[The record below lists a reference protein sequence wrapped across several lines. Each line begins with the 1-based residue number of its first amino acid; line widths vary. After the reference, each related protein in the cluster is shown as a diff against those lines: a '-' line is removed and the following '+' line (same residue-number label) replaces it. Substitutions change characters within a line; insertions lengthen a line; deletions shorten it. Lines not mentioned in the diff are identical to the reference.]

1 MAMPTATAHSAP
13 RLVNNSTERARALVA
28 ALCTVSVALTGC
40 ASGSKLSTIPSDG
53 PTMEQIYR
61 QHMAGTRDRAAE
73 GGPRAT
79 TAAFFERH
87 ASTRPDD
94 IDSRFARLPNPD
106 LVMYVT
112 PHLSPNGR
120 YPIPGYSTVFPM
132 YETVEYAMPGEGPW
146 RRSSVALPP
155 RGPHS
160 PPPASS
166 PAASMPAAAGSSAA
180 PPRKPN
186 YRVAGG

>member
-1 MAMPTATAHSAP
+1 MAMPTATAHGAP
-13 RLVNNSTERARALVA
+13 PLVNNSTERARALLA
-28 ALCTVSVALTGC
+28 ALSTVSVALTGC

-61 QHMAGTRDRAAE
+61 QHMAGTRNRAAE
-73 GGPRAT
+73 ADPRAT
-79 TAAFFERH
+79 AATSFVSH
-87 ASTRPDD
+87 AATRPDD

-146 RRSSVALPP
+146 RRSVALPP

-160 PPPASS
+160 PSIAPS
-166 PAASMPAAAGSSAA
+166 AAAVSPAAAGPSAA
-180 PPRKPN
+180 PPRTPN
-186 YRVAGG
+186 HRVAGG

>member
-1 MAMPTATAHSAP
+1 MSMPTATARGAS
-13 RLVNNSTERARALVA
+13 RLVNNSTDRARALMA
-28 ALCTVSVALTGC
+28 ALCTISAALAGC

-61 QHMAGTRDRAAE
+61 RHMTGTRDRAAE
-73 GGPRAT
+73 ADLRAT
-79 TAAFFERH
+79 TAASFERH

-120 YPIPGYSTVFPM
+120 YPIPGYITVFPM

-146 RRSSVALPP
+146 RRSAALPP
-155 RGPHS
+155 RGSHS
-160 PPPASS
+160 PSIAPS
-166 PAASMPAAAGSSAA
+166 AAAAAPAAAGASAA

-186 YRVAGG
+186 HPAAGG